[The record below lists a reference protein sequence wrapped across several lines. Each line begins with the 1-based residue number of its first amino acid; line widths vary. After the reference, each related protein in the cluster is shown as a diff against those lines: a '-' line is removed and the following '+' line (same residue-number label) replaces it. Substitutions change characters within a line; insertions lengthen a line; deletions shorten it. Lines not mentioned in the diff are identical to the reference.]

1 MNDDLEFESYLF
13 LNPKK
18 SMITICEKKNIKILY
33 KDTFLIKD
41 DLNYPNFECLDNFL
55 NKNIFKIEKSL
66 KNFLKNIFIVLDY
79 KVFFTV
85 QLSLKKSFSG
95 KILSQNDLNY
105 ILNDSKFQCRE
116 TLKNKKIIHMVINN
130 FKINKKDYSF
140 LPKDLPI
147 DELCVDISFI
157 CLAENFIKS
166 LEAILK
172 KYHISLDRIISGDYM
187 NNLFKNSQ
195 LDQIQMAK
203 QTVEGFNKNEV
214 VLAPKYKENTGFFE
228 KFFHFFS

>member
-13 LNPKK
+13 LSPNK

-33 KDTFLIKD
+33 KEKFLLKG
-41 DLNYPNFECLDNFL
+41 DLNSSNFESLDNFL
-55 NKNIFKIEKSL
+55 NDNIFKIEKSL
-66 KNFLKNIFIVLDY
+66 KSFLKNIFIVLDY
-79 KVFFTV
+79 KVFFPV

-105 ILNDSKFQCRE
+105 ILNDSKFQCQE

-147 DELCVDISFI
+147 DEVCVDISFI
-157 CLAENFIKS
+157 CLSENFIKN
-166 LEAILK
+166 LEAVLK

-195 LDQIQMAK
+195 LDPIQMAK

-214 VLAPKYKENTGFFE
+214 VMAPKNIENKGFFE